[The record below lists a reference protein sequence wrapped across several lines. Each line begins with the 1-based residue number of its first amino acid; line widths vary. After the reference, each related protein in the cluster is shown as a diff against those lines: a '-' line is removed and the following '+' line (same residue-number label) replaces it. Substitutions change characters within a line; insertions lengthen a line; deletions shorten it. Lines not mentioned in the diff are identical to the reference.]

1 MEPPCLSLSEHVPKS
16 FPRSW
21 SCCGGIFDPEE
32 LRHRQSQ
39 YEAQLSSPE
48 AWENPALLQQLS
60 RQVAAVREEL
70 QLWEEALRRREDIAA
85 LLELAE
91 EAQDLSLAAELDAE
105 LDAFA
110 KAVEALELR
119 YLLSDPD
126 DIRDALLT
134 IHAGAGGTEAQ
145 DWAQML
151 LRMYTRWAERHGYEI
166 ELVDLLEGEEAGI
179 KSATLEVRGPYAYG
193 YLKTE
198 SGVHRLVRISPFD
211 ANARRH
217 TSFASVFVYPVV
229 ENDSTIV
236 IRPEELE
243 IETFRAG
250 GHGGQNVNKVE
261 TAVRIRHIPTG
272 IVVTCQQERSQHQNR
287 ERALKLL
294 RAKLYQRK
302 LEEEAAARA
311 ALESTK
317 RKIEWGSQIR
327 SYVLHPYLMVA
338 DHRTEHKTSDAYAV
352 LDGELDE
359 FIHAMLLQQAQQ
371 RFSAKVH
378 KG

>member
-1 MEPPCLSLSEHVPKS
+1 MWHNPQRLH
-16 FPRSW
+16 
-21 SCCGGIFDPEE
+21 E
-32 LRHRQSQ
+32 LNRQLR
-39 YEAQLSSPE
+39 AI
-48 AWENPALLQQLS
+48 
-60 RQVAAVREEL
+60 REER
-70 QLWEEALRRREDIAA
+70 QQWERLERLLADTET

-91 EAQDLSLAAELDAE
+91 EAHDLSLGAELDRE
-105 LDAFA
+105 L
-110 KAVEALELR
+110 EQLQRSITELELR
-119 YLLSDPD
+119 YLLSEPD
-126 DIRDALLT
+126 DLRDALLT

-151 LRMYTRWAERHGYEI
+151 LRMYTRWAERHGYDV
-166 ELVDLLEGEEAGI
+166 ELVDLLEGDEAGI
-179 KSATLEVRGPYAYG
+179 KSATLEIRGPYAYG
-193 YLKTE
+193 YLKAE

-229 ENDSTIV
+229 ETDDTIV
-236 IRPEELE
+236 IRPDEIE
-243 IETFRAG
+243 IETFRAS

-287 ERALKLL
+287 ERALKIL

-302 LEEEAAARA
+302 LEEQAAARA
-311 ALESTK
+311 ELEKKK

-327 SYVLHPYLMVA
+327 SYVLHPYVLVV
-338 DHRTEHKTSDAYAV
+338 DHRTEYKTSDAYAV

-359 FIHAMLLQQAQQ
+359 LIRAYLLAQAAERRASSVSPRQET
-371 RFSAKVH
+371 S
-378 KG
+378 

>member
-1 MEPPCLSLSEHVPKS
+1 
-16 FPRSW
+16 
-21 SCCGGIFDPEE
+21 
-32 LRHRQSQ
+32 
-39 YEAQLSSPE
+39 
-48 AWENPALLQQLS
+48 
-60 RQVAAVREEL
+60 VREERSQWERITRLL
-70 QLWEEALRRREDIAA
+70 QDVEALV
-85 LLELAE
+85 ELAE
-91 EAQDLSLAAELDAE
+91 EAADLSLAADIDRELNE
-105 LDAFA
+105 LAATVD
-110 KAVEALELR
+110 ALELR

-151 LRMYTRWAERHGYEI
+151 LRMYTRWAERHGYDV

-179 KSATLEVRGPYAYG
+179 KSATLEIRGPYAYG
-193 YLKTE
+193 YLKAE

-229 ENDSTIV
+229 ETDDTIE
-236 IRPEELE
+236 IRPDEIE
-243 IETFRAG
+243 IETFRAS

-261 TAVRIRHIPTG
+261 TAVRIRHLPTG

-287 ERALKLL
+287 ERALKIL
-294 RAKLYQRK
+294 RAKLYQKR
-302 LEEEAAARA
+302 LEEQAAARA
-311 ALESTK
+311 ALEKTK

-327 SYVLHPYLMVA
+327 SYVLHPYLLVT
-338 DHRTEHKTSDAYAV
+338 DHRTEHKTSNAYAV

-359 FIHAMLLQQAQQ
+359 FIKAYLLAQAAERQGGAHPEPACTPPQ
-371 RFSAKVH
+371 
-378 KG
+378 

>member
-1 MEPPCLSLSEHVPKS
+1 MLPAWHS
-16 FPRSW
+16 
-21 SCCGGIFDPEE
+21 CGGIFEPAALAE
-32 LRHRQSQ
+32 RKAA
-39 YEAQLSSPE
+39 YEAELN
-48 AWENPALLQQLS
+48 NPALWHNPQRLSELNRQL
-60 RQVAAVREEL
+60 RAVQEEQARWE
-70 QLWEEALRRREDIAA
+70 QLEQLLADTEA

-91 EAQDLSLAAELDAE
+91 EAQDLSLRAELDRE
-105 LDAFA
+105 LEKLQRSID
-110 KAVEALELR
+110 ELELY

-126 DIRDALLT
+126 DIRDALLS

-151 LRMYTRWAERHGYEI
+151 LRMYTRWAECHGYEV

-179 KSATLEVRGPYAYG
+179 KSATLEIRGPYAYG
-193 YLKTE
+193 YLKAE

-229 ENDSTIV
+229 ETDDTIV
-236 IRPEELE
+236 IHPDEIE
-243 IETFRAG
+243 IETFRAS

-261 TAVRIRHIPTG
+261 TAVRIRHLPTG

-294 RAKLYQRK
+294 RAKLYQKR
-302 LEEEAAARA
+302 LEEQAAARA
-311 ALESTK
+311 ELEKSK

-327 SYVLHPYLMVA
+327 SYVLHPYVLVV
-338 DHRTEHKTSDAYAV
+338 DHRTDYRTSNASAV
-352 LDGELDE
+352 LDGELDDL
-359 FIHAMLLQQAQQ
+359 IKAYLVAQAAE
-371 RFSAKVH
+371 RRMASP
-378 KG
+378 

>member
-1 MEPPCLSLSEHVPKS
+1 LSNGSKPY
-16 FPRSW
+16 
-21 SCCGGIFDPEE
+21 GGIFDPAALEQQKARYEEELNSPTLWQNPQKMHALARQLRALREE
-32 LRHRQSQ
+32 LRYWEQ
-39 YEAQLSSPE
+39 AQRLRSD
-48 AWENPALLQQLS
+48 L
-60 RQVAAVREEL
+60 
-70 QLWEEALRRREDIAA
+70 EALF
-85 LLELAE
+85 ELAE
-91 EAQDLSLAAELDAE
+91 EAQDLSLTEELEKE
-105 LDAFA
+105 LTAFA
-110 KAVEALELR
+110 QAVDGLELR

-126 DIRDALLT
+126 DVRDALLT

-151 LRMYTRWAERHGYEI
+151 LRMYTRWAERHNYEV

-179 KSATLEVRGPYAYG
+179 KSVTLEIRGPYAYG
-193 YLKTE
+193 YLKAE

-229 ENDSTIV
+229 ETDDTIV

-243 IETFRAG
+243 IETFRAS

-287 ERALKLL
+287 ERALKIL
-294 RAKLYQRK
+294 RAKLYQKK
-302 LEEEAAARA
+302 LEEQAAARA
-311 ALESTK
+311 ELEKTK

-327 SYVLHPYLMVA
+327 SYVLHPYLLVV

-359 FIHAMLLQQAQQ
+359 FIKAYLLAQAAQ
-371 RFSAKVH
+371 RQAH
-378 KG
+378 RPAQERLNP

>member
-1 MEPPCLSLSEHVPKS
+1 MADREAACEAELHSSEV
-16 FPRSW
+16 
-21 SCCGGIFDPEE
+21 
-32 LRHRQSQ
+32 
-39 YEAQLSSPE
+39 
-48 AWENPALLQQLS
+48 WENPRRLQKLHRQLRVLREERQQWERVQRLLS
-60 RQVAAVREEL
+60 DVAAL
-70 QLWEEALRRREDIAA
+70 I
-85 LLELAE
+85 ELAE
-91 EAQDLSLAAELDAE
+91 EARDLSLSAELERE
-105 LDAFA
+105 LG
-110 KAVEALELR
+110 KLRQVVEALELR

-126 DIRDALLT
+126 DSRDALLT

-145 DWAQML
+145 DWAEML
-151 LRMYTRWAERHGYEI
+151 LRMYTRWAERHGYTV

-179 KSATLEVRGPYAYG
+179 KSATLEIRGPYAYG
-193 YLKTE
+193 YLKAE

-217 TSFASVFVYPVV
+217 TSFASVFVYPLV
-229 ENDSTIV
+229 EIDDTIV

-243 IETFRAG
+243 IETFRAS

-287 ERALKLL
+287 ERALKIL
-294 RAKLYQRK
+294 RAKLYQKK
-302 LEEEAAARA
+302 LEEQAAARA
-311 ALESTK
+311 ALEKTK

-338 DHRTEHKTSDAYAV
+338 DHRTDFKTSDAYAV

-359 FIHAMLLQQAQQ
+359 LIKAYLLAQAAERSQANPSDTESV
-371 RFSAKVH
+371 R
-378 KG
+378 